1 MDWNNGW
8 FYCCLPVGLTLPGS
22 FNHVP
27 TIIFFPVRATE
38 STSVSIDSESTT
50 SQCYSQSFQY
60 YIYLIAGGL
69 WRTGRPLNQS
79 AERSNTLIIDGLNFA
94 CLNCTRLETITIT
107 KVSRRLL
114 GSKSR
119 TFFLRGRFRSDR
131 AIAERG
137 LPVILRHARARTLL
151 AAMINRSQPQNAALF
166 LCLACIGA
174 LPALAGVNVLC
185 CNVPLHNVRRVAG
198 RPDVKITILCIPLNL
213 GIVVL
218 NCLLISLPKR
228 KQSCHVLR
236 KDVIGWG
243 ESSVV

>member
-1 MDWNNGW
+1 MPAPQSKCRKIQYIDHRWAKL
-8 FYCCLPVGLTLPGS
+8 CLFELYATRDHYNYESFSPTLGL
-22 FNHVP
+22 
-27 TIIFFPVRATE
+27 
-38 STSVSIDSESTT
+38 
-50 SQCYSQSFQY
+50 
-60 YIYLIAGGL
+60 
-69 WRTGRPLNQS
+69 
-79 AERSNTLIIDGLNFA
+79 
-94 CLNCTRLETITIT
+94 
-107 KVSRRLL
+107 KVSY
-114 GSKSR
+114 
-119 TFFLRGRFRSDR
+119 FFLRGRFRSDR